1 MAVPLMKSLHS
12 LAWKGAVS
20 MLAGTAMFAGKSR
33 DAVFAEMAA
42 RLVELVE
49 IGQGQRE
56 GLELAVEA

>member
-1 MAVPLMKSLHS
+1 
-12 LAWKGAVS
+12 